1 MDIACAGAL
10 LPNSACSALVQP
22 LRPLSESRYTADAS
36 QEPMSGVSASS
47 ASTKSDNNGSVK
59 VGNKDTQEGS
69 PAGVLVLWS
78 DRPRALSQRERIWAA
93 AVAAKLFAT
102 LS

>member
-10 LPNSACSALVQP
+10 LPDSACSALVQP
-22 LRPLSESRYTADAS
+22 LRPLSESRYTANAS
-36 QEPMSGVSASS
+36 QEPTSVISASS
-47 ASTKSDNNGSVK
+47 TNSDSNGSAK
-59 VGNKDTQEGS
+59 VSNKDRTGGP
-69 PAGVLVLWS
+69 PAGILVLWS